1 MTFQQTFRVVIV
13 MCCLLHG
20 FTATAADPAGQA
32 PQITFQDAR
41 VLLTV
46 GPGDTVVVFGAA
58 QRVGGTR
65 QLMRWQH
72 VASDDDEDG
81 LIEVVLPRPVEP
93 NSIWLAVNAETGAI
107 GTAAPPESEFRRIDF
122 PAAVLPKDAAGALDR
137 YITGRGAVDLLVIR
151 PHVGAWAGFAADGR
165 EGDADGKYNG
175 GLTLKFSNLRT
186 IHGNSPSP
194 PRLTPHDVVVAVD
207 VRRLEYYATEVNP

>member
-13 MCCLLHG
+13 LCCLLLG
-20 FTATAADPAGQA
+20 LTATAAEPAGQVPVIA
-32 PQITFQDAR
+32 FDDAR

-65 QLMRWQH
+65 QLMRWQR
-72 VASDDDEDG
+72 VASDDDGDG
-81 LIEVVLPRPVEP
+81 QIEVVLPRPVEP
-93 NSIWLAVNAETGAI
+93 NSIWLAVSTETGAL
-107 GTAAPPESEFRRIDF
+107 GTAAPAGSEFRRIDF

-137 YITGRGAVDLLVIR
+137 YITGRDAVDLLVIR

-165 EGDADGKYNG
+165 QGDADGKYNG

-194 PRLTPHDVVVAVD
+194 PHLTPHDVVVAVD